1 MKSQVALHLV
11 RHGKAAKRSRWKG
24 PAWMRPLTG
33 SGRAQ
38 AETIAE
44 RLRDGGVQ
52 RLLSSPA
59 LRCRQTLAPLA
70 LATGLPVEI
79 DERLDEGCDEAK
91 TVELLALLRGR
102 VAVVCS
108 HGDQLGAMLERVRA
122 EGADLEEE
130 PLCEKGSIWTI
141 ERPRSGGPRT
151 RYQAPDP
158 GNGDDADGDPGVVRL
173 AVLDLGSTSFHLLVA
188 DASPDGS
195 IERVLN
201 ERVMLRLGSLI
212 GEGGRVPEDVCAR
225 AVETARQLGE
235 TARRAQVDL
244 LLPVATAA
252 LRDARNGREVAKR
265 IGEAVGVPTRIISG
279 LEEARLT
286 FAAFR
291 RRLEVGSHLALGID
305 LGGGSLE
312 LITGDDRDVRFETT
326 LPLGTA
332 RLHAELV
339 RSDPMTRDERRAVR
353 ARVRER
359 LAEYAEAMKRWA
371 PDPCIATGG
380 SLRALARLAAAEEG
394 RDPEASIHGRRLE
407 AEALHELTRRLAR
420 SSQEERLEMPGM
432 RRRRADLVPTGA
444 VILDTLVEE
453 FALPALT
460 VSDWGLR
467 EGVILEAMKGG

>member
-1 MKSQVALHLV
+1 
-11 RHGKAAKRSRWKG
+11 
-24 PAWMRPLTG
+24 MRPLTG

-44 RLRDGGVQ
+44 RLAEAGVH

-70 LATGLPVEI
+70 LATGLPIEI
-79 DERLDEGCDEAK
+79 DDRLDEGCDETK
-91 TVELLALLRGR
+91 TVELLALLRSR

-108 HGDQLGAMLERVRA
+108 HGDQVGAMLERVRS
-122 EGADLEEE
+122 EGAELDEE
-130 PLCEKGSIWTI
+130 PLCEKGSIWTV
-141 ERPRSGGPRT
+141 ERGRGGGRA
-151 RYQAPDP
+151 RYQPPDP
-158 GNGDDADGDPGVVRL
+158 GNGDDADGDPGTVRL

-201 ERVMLRLGSLI
+201 ERVMLRLGSVI
-212 GEGGRVPEDVCAR
+212 GEGGRVPEEVCAR

-252 LRDARNGREVAKR
+252 LRDARNGREVARR

-291 RRLEVGSHLALGID
+291 RRLDVGSHLALGID

-353 ARVRER
+353 TRVRER

-371 PDPCIATGG
+371 PDPCVATGG

-394 RDPEASIHGRRLE
+394 RDPEASIHGRRIE

-453 FALPALT
+453 FSLPALT

-467 EGVILEAMKGG
+467 EGVILEAIKGG